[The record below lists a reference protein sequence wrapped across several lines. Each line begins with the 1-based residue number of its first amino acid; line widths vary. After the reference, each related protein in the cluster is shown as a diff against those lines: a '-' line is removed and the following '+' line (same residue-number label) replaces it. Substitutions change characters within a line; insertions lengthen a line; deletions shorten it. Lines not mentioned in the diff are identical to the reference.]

1 LAENMNEGLINRILD
16 PIRSAG
22 GDLLPYGI
30 AAVIAILVLVIVWR
44 IVARRRREL
53 PPPAPDLAVDVNS
66 LGTEGPPA
74 AGPTLEHYNVPVRLA
89 AVVLAPTGRGRELPS
104 VDQLPPLIDH
114 IVPGLA
120 QVVAAHRPLIRR
132 WPAQLSAEGFAHT
145 FFAQVRLPGDRGKGT
160 PWCSVAGRFA
170 VGRRPLMAGLVMR
183 AAAANNFSQSIVQRE
198 HEWLGILRVK
208 SG

>member
-1 LAENMNEGLINRILD
+1 MNEGFINRILD
-16 PIRSAG
+16 LIRSAG
-22 GDLLPYGI
+22 GDLLLYGI
-30 AAVIAILVLVIVWR
+30 GAVIALLVLIILWR
-44 IVARRRREL
+44 IIAARRREL
-53 PPPAPDLAVDVNS
+53 PPPPPDLAIDVSS

-74 AGPTLEHYNVPVRLA
+74 TGPVLEHYNVPVRLA

-104 VDQLPPLIDH
+104 VDQLTPLIDH

-145 FFAQVRLPGDRGKGT
+145 FFSQVRLPGDRGKGT
-160 PWCSVAGRFA
+160 PWCSVAGRFV
-170 VGRRPLMAGLVMR
+170 VGRLPLMAGLVMR

-198 HEWLGILRVK
+198 YEWLGILRVK